1 MSENLKS
8 DIGEMFRAT
17 RVPLLFLSICWVVW
31 LIDWNYTLN
40 LYHYGVKPRTG
51 MGLLGVLFSPYIHD
65 SYSYEHIVNN
75 SSAMF
80 VLLWALF
87 YFYKKIAWRVFFGI
101 WLIGGLWLWC
111 LSRDVF
117 HIGASGIIYGLASY
131 IFISGLIRKNI
142 SLMGLS
148 SIRSSLC
155 WTVERV

>member
-87 YFYKKIAWRVFFGI
+87 YFYKKIAWRVFCGI
-101 WLIGGLWLWC
+101 WLIGGL
-111 LSRDVF
+111 
-117 HIGASGIIYGLASY
+117 
-131 IFISGLIRKNI
+131 
-142 SLMGLS
+142 
-148 SIRSSLC
+148 
-155 WTVERV
+155 